1 MSHPTVAV
9 PSVQAVQRYVGLDVG
24 DRYTHVCVL
33 DEGGEVLEERRLRTS
48 RVEVERLFE
57 GTTRARIVIE
67 AGAHSPWM
75 VALLSQLGH
84 EVILAN
90 PRRLPLITQSDSKND
105 RRDAQTLA
113 RLGRVDPRLLAPIE
127 PRSESCRADLAKIRA
142 RDELVRMRTALVN
155 HVRGAVKPFGVRLP
169 ACSAASFP
177 KKVHEHLPLQL
188 REALTPILATLA
200 ELSTRIQSFD
210 KTLAALAARHPGAR
224 AVTQVNGVG
233 PLTSLTFVLTIGDP
247 ERFKKSRTVGA
258 YFGLRPRQR
267 DSGEQQPELHITKAG
282 APLMRRLLV
291 NCAQYILGPFGQDCD
306 LRRFGLA
313 MAARGG
319 KRAKKRAVVA
329 VARKLA
335 VLLHRLWLTG
345 EAYDPLRNAKAHAA
359 TTAESA

>member
-9 PSVQAVQRYVGLDVG
+9 PSLQSVQRYVGLDVG
-24 DRYTHVCVL
+24 DRYTHACVL
-33 DEGGEVLEERRLRTS
+33 DEGGKILEEQRLRTS
-48 RVEVERLFE
+48 RADLRKHFE
-57 GTTRARIVIE
+57 GVDRARIVIE

-75 VALLSQLGH
+75 VTLLTELGH

-113 RLGRVDPRLLAPIE
+113 RLGRADPELLSPIE
-127 PRSESCRADLAKIRA
+127 LRSESCRAGLAMIRA
-142 RDELVRMRTALVN
+142 RDELVRQRTALVN
-155 HVRGAVKPFGVRLP
+155 HARGAVKPFGVRMA

-177 KKVHEHLPLQL
+177 KKRRQDLPPEL
-188 REALTPILATLA
+188 REALNPILDTIS
-200 ELSTRIQSFD
+200 ELSMRIHAFD
-210 KTLAALAARHPGAR
+210 KTLATLASRSPGAG
-224 AVTQVNGVG
+224 ALTQVNGVG
-233 PLTSLTFVLTIGDP
+233 PLTSLAFVLTIDDP
-247 ERFKKSRTVGA
+247 KRFKRSRTVGA

-267 DSGEQQPELHITKAG
+267 DSGEQEPELHITKAG

-291 NCAQYILGPFGQDCD
+291 NCAQYILGPFGQDSD

-313 MAARGG
+313 IAARGG

-335 VLLHRLWLTG
+335 VLLHRLWVSG
-345 EAYDPLRNAKAHAA
+345 EVYDPLRNANARTIPKAEPA
-359 TTAESA
+359 